1 MKRIL
6 SLLLI
11 GFSTF
16 YATACNFH
24 GGFGLQIPSY
34 PNLFTSI
41 SNIAVASASEVI
53 PAFEKPEAMLNWQL
67 AQKMGSTKPDL
78 DITFYQAIEG
88 HYSMISDASFRLF
101 DNYPESRRPKA
112 EDLMI
117 MSEMSVFSA
126 IVDQKITVDQAL
138 NEKWIVVNGEQEAV
152 EMVKE
157 WLLSSLY

>member
-1 MKRIL
+1 MKRTLSIFLL
-6 SLLLI
+6 SL
-11 GFSTF
+11 SAF
-16 YATACNFH
+16 YTTACNFH

-34 PNLFTSI
+34 PNLFSSI
-41 SNIAVASASEVI
+41 SNIAVASASEEI
-53 PAFEKPEAMLNWQL
+53 PVFEKPEAMLNWQL
-67 AQKMGSTKPDL
+67 VQKMGATKPDL

-88 HYSMISDASFRLF
+88 HYSLISSASFRLF

-138 NEKWIVVNGEQEAV
+138 NEKWIVINGEQEAV
-152 EMVKE
+152 KTVEN
-157 WLLSSLY
+157 WLLSSL